1 MSEEQAAVEMANI
14 EAMGGGSPQSEA
26 VSTPSVDSLQSQ
38 LQQTQAMMQQQQQA
52 HQAQMDQM
60 MQSLGAMVRGQGA
73 AQAMQPPAPP
83 QPVLPPGFE
92 NLDMDD
98 PYVKPLAALAQHM
111 ATQNAEL
118 THTVKSLRSQV
129 DDQLMESHRRDLNSN
144 VEAAMNKHKVP
155 EELKDLARTTVFALM
170 HTSDGKNIDADTMV
184 RNYMQQVG
192 KYTDGAFKRRAEEAK
207 KPRSI
212 ASVIKSAGVPNE
224 TPKTWDDAK
233 AASLAFIRAMKG

>member
-1 MSEEQAAVEMANI
+1 MSEEQAAGN
-14 EAMGGGSPQSEA
+14 GS
-26 VSTPSVDSLQSQ
+26 
-38 LQQTQAMMQQQQQA
+38 
-52 HQAQMDQM
+52 
-60 MQSLGAMVRGQGA
+60 GQGA

-144 VEAAMNKHKVP
+144 VETAMNKHKVP

>member
-14 EAMGGGSPQSEA
+14 EAMGGELPQSGQTE
-26 VSTPSVDSLQSQ
+26 TPSISALQSQ
-38 LQQTQAMMQQQQQA
+38 LTQAQAMMQQQQQA
-52 HQAQMDQM
+52 HQVQMNQM
-60 MQSLGAMVRGQGA
+60 MESIGAMVRGQGA
-73 AQAMQPPAPP
+73 AQTMQPAAPP

-144 VEAAMNKHKVP
+144 VETAMNKHKVP

-224 TPKTWDDAK
+224 TPKTGDDAK
-233 AASLAFIRAMKG
+233 EASLAFIKAMRG